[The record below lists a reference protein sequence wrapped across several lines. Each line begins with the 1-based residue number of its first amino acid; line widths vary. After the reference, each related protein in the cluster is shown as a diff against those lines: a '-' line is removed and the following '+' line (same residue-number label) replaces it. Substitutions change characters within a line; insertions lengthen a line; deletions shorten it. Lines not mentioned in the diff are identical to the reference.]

1 MILFYKFFDKKTFGS
16 GIKNENISNKELTKE
31 LHKPIIIKF
40 NKREVHSPFIGDI
53 WGADLADMQLISKSN
68 KGFRFLWFVV
78 DICSNYAWV
87 IPLKDKKVIIITNAF
102 QKRLKESNKK
112 PKKYELIRA
121 VNFRIDQ

>member
-40 NKREVHSPFIGDI
+40 DKTKVHSLFIDNI
-53 WGADLADMQLISKSN
+53 CGADLVVMQLISKSN
-68 KGFRFLWFVV
+68 KGFRFLLFVV

-87 IPLKDKKVIIITNAF
+87 IPLKDKKGIIITNVF
-102 QKRLKESNKK
+102 QKRLKKSNRK
-112 PKKYELIRA
+112 PKKIWVDKGSE
-121 VNFRIDQ
+121 F